1 MDILSSIMEKVES
14 FNDELA
20 RKFKL
25 KYNPFPKSGIAIIND
40 SDKVIEKLEPVDD
53 IVKKIF
59 TILSKMLCLL
69 ILILLSKMTSI

>member
-1 MDILSSIMEKVES
+1 MKKVES

-25 KYNPFPKSGIAIIND
+25 RYNPFPKSGIAIIND